1 MLRSYI
7 FLTVPTYLDAKL
19 NSSPIEWL
27 KTSYKF
33 SNSRNSPRKAA
44 ITARAAAVA
53 QELSDEDDDVR
64 EVVVKNSRASKKA
77 TESPAA
83 KEAAK
88 HFPKPGGETSRKVES
103 FEDENS
109 SDSIVE
115 LDEEDPLADP
125 LSISKPEPEKPK
137 PPNGEKIVTLD
148 SVAAIQNLA
157 KQQQAREEPK
167 FTIIDPR

>member
-1 MLRSYI
+1 M
-7 FLTVPTYLDAKL
+7 
-19 NSSPIEWL
+19 
-27 KTSYKF
+27 
-33 SNSRNSPRKAA
+33 
-44 ITARAAAVA
+44 
-53 QELSDEDDDVR
+53 SDEDDDVR
-64 EVVVKNSRASKKA
+64 EVVVKNSRSPKKA
-77 TESPAA
+77 TEVSGSAAA
-83 KEAAK
+83 KDGSK
-88 HFPKPGGETSRKVES
+88 VVPKLSGETSRRVES
-103 FEDENS
+103 FEDEDS